1 MEENIKNINN
11 CQAYPKVSIII
22 LNWNTTDITCQL
34 LNSIKLNLTYPNVEI
49 ILVDN
54 GSKEN
59 PSSYFLSA
67 LNNIKIILNPSNYG
81 FSAGCNIGMRA
92 ATGDYFFFL
101 NSDTE
106 ITTGVIEKLLE
117 AFQEDVKTGIVSPR
131 IHSYYKK
138 DVIEYAGYSRV
149 HPLTG
154 RSKVVDAG
162 SKHVIAGK
170 KLSETYFAY
179 GAAMMI
185 SRKVYEEVG
194 GLCEDYFAYYE
205 ELDWSNRIRE
215 KGYKII
221 CNSEALV
228 YHKGSMSTASN
239 TPFKTFL
246 LTRNRMLYMKRNF
259 YGINYFLF
267 MMYFLLIAAP
277 KNLLTY
283 LFSSQYDNFV
293 AYLKALGCHLRG
305 KSEYMFKNKEDNI
318 VLTRSMI

>member
-1 MEENIKNINN
+1 MELSLKNIHN
-11 CQAYPKVSIII
+11 CLPCPKVSIII

-34 LNSIKLNLTYPNVEI
+34 LRSIKLNLTYSNIEV

-54 GSKEN
+54 GSKED
-59 PSSYFLSA
+59 PSSNFLSV
-67 LNNIKIILNPSNYG
+67 LSDIKIILNPSNYG
-81 FSAGCNIGMRA
+81 FSAGCNIGMRE

-106 ITTGVIEKLLE
+106 ITSGIIEKLLE
-117 AFQEDVKTGIVSPR
+117 AFQEDSKTGIVSPR
-131 IHSYYKK
+131 IHSFYRK
-138 DVIEYAGYSRV
+138 DEIEYAGYTRV
-149 HPLTG
+149 HPITG
-154 RSKVVDAG
+154 RSR
-162 SKHVIAGK
+162 VISGGNK
-170 KLSETYFAY
+170 QIKKDQKLSETYFAY

-185 SRKVYEEVG
+185 SRKVYEDVG

-221 CNSEALV
+221 CNTEALV

-259 YGINYFLF
+259 YGVKYFF
-267 MMYFLLIAAP
+267 FIIYFLLLAAP
-277 KNLLTY
+277 KNLMSY
-283 LFSSQYDNFV
+283 LFSFQFDNFV
-293 AYLKALGCHLRG
+293 AYLKALNCHLGG
-305 KSEYMFKNKEDNI
+305 KSKYIFKTKDDNI
-318 VLTRSMI
+318 VLMRSMI

>member
-1 MEENIKNINN
+1 MGQTLKNISK
-11 CQAYPKVSIII
+11 CDSCPKVSIII
-22 LNWNTTDITCQL
+22 LNWNTTDVTCQL

-59 PSSYFLSA
+59 PSNDFLSV
-67 LNNIKIILNPSNYG
+67 LSGIKIILNPSNYG
-81 FSAGCNIGMRA
+81 FSAGCNIGMRE

-106 ITTGVIEKLLE
+106 ITKGLIEKLLE
-117 AFQEDVKTGIVSPR
+117 AFQEDSKTGIVSPR
-131 IHSYYKK
+131 IHSFYKQ
-138 DVIEYAGYSRV
+138 DEIEYAGYSRV
-149 HPLTG
+149 HPITG
-154 RSKVVDAG
+154 RSRVISSS
-162 SKHVIAGK
+162 SKQMKPNQKFA
-170 KLSETYFAY
+170 ETYFAY

-185 SRKVYEEVG
+185 SKKVYEAVG

-221 CNSEALV
+221 CNTEALV

-246 LTRNRMLYMKRNF
+246 LTRNRMLYMRRNF
-259 YGINYFLF
+259 FGVNYFF
-267 MMYFLLIAAP
+267 FIVYFLLFAVP
-277 KNLLTY
+277 KNLISY
-283 LFSSQYDNFV
+283 LVSFQFDNLL
-293 AYLKALGCHLRG
+293 AYLKALDCHLRG
-305 KSEYMFKNKEDNI
+305 KSQYIFKTKEDNI
-318 VLTRSMI
+318 VLMRSMN